1 MGDPPRLAPGPL
13 RGLLRAG
20 CLGFG
25 GGFCLT
31 GGGRTSGR
39 GRGWR
44 SVLEGDLGLAG
55 LGGDFGLAGGALTTT
70 GDAAGWCLGL

>member
-1 MGDPPRLAPGPL
+1 MA
-13 RGLLRAG
+13 
-20 CLGFG
+20 
-25 GGFCLT
+25 

-44 SVLEGDLGLAG
+44 SVLEGDLGLAGIGGDLGLAG